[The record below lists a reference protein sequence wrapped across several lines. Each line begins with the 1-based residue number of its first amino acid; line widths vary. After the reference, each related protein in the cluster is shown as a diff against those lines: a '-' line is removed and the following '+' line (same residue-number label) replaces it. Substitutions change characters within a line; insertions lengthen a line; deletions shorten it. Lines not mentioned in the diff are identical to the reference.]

1 MKPGSK
7 YLLILIITSTLGF
20 GVLIFLGNTQP
31 NVEVVIFNKSGQP
44 LSSIQLQTEKSK
56 KTVVLRGIEVG
67 AEAVIKFHNDGADIF
82 FLLIRF
88 PDGRE
93 IRGGNVF
100 FKQGARVEGTITDQE
115 IIAKIDDSQHP
126 SK

>member
-7 YLLILIITSTLGF
+7 YLLILIFTSSLGI
-20 GVLIFLGNTQP
+20 GLLIFLGNTQP
-31 NVEVVIFNKSGQP
+31 NVEVVVLNKSGQP

-56 KTVVLRGIEVG
+56 KTVVLRGIDVG

-93 IRGGNVF
+93 IHSGNVY
-100 FKQGARVEGTITDQE
+100 FKQGYRVVETVTEKE
-115 IIAKIDDSQHP
+115 IITKNHDSLHP